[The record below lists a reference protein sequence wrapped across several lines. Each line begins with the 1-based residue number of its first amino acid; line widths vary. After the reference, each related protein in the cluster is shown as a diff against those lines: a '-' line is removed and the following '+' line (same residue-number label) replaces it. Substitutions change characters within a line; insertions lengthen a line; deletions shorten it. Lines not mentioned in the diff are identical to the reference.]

1 VTCRAASRVGITVCR
16 LRWHPTYAGEQP
28 VYMKEAAPGLLGLD
42 DETSSPAADSRIHRP
57 VDEAEQVIVAHRPVV
72 S

>member
-28 VYMKEAAPGLLGLD
+28 VYMKEAAPRAAWSGRR
-42 DETSSPAADSRIHRP
+42 DEFTGR
-57 VDEAEQVIVAHRPVV
+57 
-72 S
+72 